1 MLIEADGITKF
12 YGSLKAMDNVS
23 LEVREGEIFGIFGPN
38 GAGKT
43 TTVRAL
49 TGLTSFDYGEAYVCD
64 IDVRRNMNTV
74 RKYVGILMELPFLY
88 EYMNSLQYL
97 RFFGRMSSVPHSRQE
112 QRINEVLMLV
122 EMHDMINKKISTMSS
137 GQRQRL
143 ELARVMMSDARVLF
157 LDEPFTMIDITM
169 RRKLRGYLKE
179 WCGEGRCI
187 FYTSHN
193 IIESEYL
200 VDRFSFIA
208 DGRIR
213 AVGRARDL
221 MKKMLIPKFYID
233 VSDRD
238 RAYQI
243 LKSQNWVGD
252 VELSGSGL
260 LVGLAESKTA
270 RLIPPLLVKARI
282 ELYEMRSTGTIEDV
296 FDKVMR

>member
-23 LEVREGEIFGIFGPN
+23 LEVKEGEIFAIFGPN

-43 TTVRAL
+43 TSVRAL

-64 IDVRRNMNTV
+64 IDVKRNMNTV

-97 RFFGRMSSVPHSRQE
+97 RFFGKLSGVPHSRLE
-112 QRINEVLMLV
+112 QRIQEVLMLV
-122 EMHDMINKKISTMSS
+122 EMYEMINKKISTMSS

-143 ELARVMMSDARVLF
+143 ELARVMMSDARILF
-157 LDEPFTMIDITM
+157 LDEPFTMIDIAM

-200 VDRFSFIA
+200 VDRFSFIS
-208 DGRIR
+208 DGRIK
-213 AVGRARDL
+213 AVGGARDL
-221 MKKMLIPKFYID
+221 MRKMLVPKFFVD

-243 LKSQNWVGD
+243 LKSQNWVGSI
-252 VELSGSGL
+252 EISGSGL
-260 LVGLAESKTA
+260 LIGLSERRTA
-270 RLIPPLLVKARI
+270 RLIPPLLVKAKI
-282 ELYEMRSTGTIEDV
+282 DLYEMKGTGTMEDV